1 MEKNNGI
8 NIFGYSYDNKQNKY
22 VVNEDQ
28 AKVVKTIYELYNKYY
43 LTLDEIEELIK
54 GNIDIDYVIASR
66 IERIYEELKE
76 QQLESKNPFDKLNIA
91 NLLKC
96 AYGLRE
102 QLINHFT
109 ELNKKMEYIDNT
121 NDEIDVEGILNDIE
135 DVLTL
140 LNDRYDFNNK
150 YKNFEEIKKVID
162 EYRHQ
167 AKGIIVDNDDYKE
180 LIEKSKDID
189 RFYSYSQSSIISED
203 LYKEVLETINNRNLT
218 NEEIE
223 K

>member
-1 MEKNNGI
+1 MENNNGI

-43 LTLDEIEELIK
+43 LNLDEIEELIK
-54 GNIDIDYVIASR
+54 GNIDIDYIIASR

-102 QLINHFT
+102 HLINHFT
-109 ELNKKMEYIDNT
+109 ELKKKIEYIDNM

-140 LNDRYDFNNK
+140 LNDRYALNTK
-150 YKNFEEIKKVID
+150 YKNFEETKKIID
-162 EYRHQ
+162 EYRQQ
-167 AKGIIVDNDDYKE
+167 AKGIIVDNDYKE

-189 RFYSYSQSSIISED
+189 KFYSYSQSSIISED

>member
-102 QLINHFT
+102 HLINHFT

>member
-1 MEKNNGI
+1 MENNNGI

-28 AKVVKTIYELYNKYY
+28 AKVVKTIYEFYNKYY
-43 LTLDEIEELIK
+43 LNLDEIEELIK

-66 IERIYEELKE
+66 IERICEELKE

-102 QLINHFT
+102 HLINHFT
-109 ELNKKMEYIDNT
+109 ELKKKIEYIDNM

-140 LNDRYDFNNK
+140 LNDRYALNTK
-150 YKNFEEIKKVID
+150 YKNFEETKKIID
-162 EYRHQ
+162 EYRQQ
-167 AKGIIVDNDDYKE
+167 AKGIIVDNDYKE

-189 RFYSYSQSSIISED
+189 KFYSYSQSSIISED

>member
-1 MEKNNGI
+1 MENNNGI
-8 NIFGYSYDNKQNKY
+8 NIFGYNYDNKQNKY

-28 AKVVKTIYELYNKYY
+28 AKVVKTIYELYNKCY
-43 LTLDEIEELIK
+43 LNLDEIEELIK
-54 GNIDIDYVIASR
+54 GNIDIDYIIASR

-76 QQLESKNPFDKLNIA
+76 QQLESTNPFDKLNIA

-102 QLINHFT
+102 HLINHFT
-109 ELNKKMEYIDNT
+109 ELNKKIEYIDNM
-121 NDEIDVEGILNDIE
+121 NDEKDVEGILNDIE

-140 LNDRYDFNNK
+140 LNDRYALNTK
-150 YKNFEEIKKVID
+150 YKNFEETKKIID
-162 EYRHQ
+162 EYRQQ
-167 AKGIIVDNDDYKE
+167 AKGIIVDNDYKE

-189 RFYSYSQSSIISED
+189 RFYSYSQSSIISKD

>member
-1 MEKNNGI
+1 MKNNNGI

-43 LTLDEIEELIK
+43 LNLDEIEELIK
-54 GNIDIDYVIASR
+54 GNIDIDYIIASR
-66 IERIYEELKE
+66 IERICEELKE

-102 QLINHFT
+102 HLINHFT
-109 ELNKKMEYIDNT
+109 ELKKKIEYIDNM

-140 LNDRYDFNNK
+140 LNDRYALNTK
-150 YKNFEEIKKVID
+150 YKNFEETKKIID
-162 EYRHQ
+162 EYRQQ
-167 AKGIIVDNDDYKE
+167 AKGIIVDNDYKE

-189 RFYSYSQSSIISED
+189 KFYSYSQSSIISED

>member
-1 MEKNNGI
+1 MENNNEI

-43 LTLDEIEELIK
+43 LNLDEIEELIK
-54 GNIDIDYVIASR
+54 GNIDIDYIIASR
-66 IERIYEELKE
+66 IERICEELKE

-102 QLINHFT
+102 HLINHFT
-109 ELNKKMEYIDNT
+109 ELKKKIEYIDNM

-140 LNDRYDFNNK
+140 LNDRYALNTK
-150 YKNFEEIKKVID
+150 YKNFEETKKIID
-162 EYRHQ
+162 EYRQQ
-167 AKGIIVDNDDYKE
+167 AKGIIVDNDYKE

-189 RFYSYSQSSIISED
+189 KFYSYSQSSIISED

>member
-1 MEKNNGI
+1 MENNNGI

-43 LTLDEIEELIK
+43 LNLDEIEELIK
-54 GNIDIDYVIASR
+54 GNIDIDYIIASR
-66 IERIYEELKE
+66 IERIYEELNE

-102 QLINHFT
+102 HLINHFT
-109 ELNKKMEYIDNT
+109 ELNKKIEYIDNM
-121 NDEIDVEGILNDIE
+121 NDEIDVEGVLDDIE

-150 YKNFEEIKKVID
+150 YKNFEETKRIID
-162 EYRHQ
+162 EYRKQ
-167 AKGIIVDNDDYKE
+167 ANGIFVDNDDYKD

-189 RFYSYSQSSIISED
+189 RFYSFSQSSIISED

>member
-1 MEKNNGI
+1 MENNNGI

-43 LTLDEIEELIK
+43 LNLDEIEELIK
-54 GNIDIDYVIASR
+54 GNIDIDYIIASR

-76 QQLESKNPFDKLNIA
+76 QRLESKNPFDKLNIA

-102 QLINHFT
+102 HLINHFT
-109 ELNKKMEYIDNT
+109 ELNKKIEYIDNT

-140 LNDRYDFNNK
+140 LNDRYDFNTK
-150 YKNFEEIKKVID
+150 YKNFEETKKIID
-162 EYRHQ
+162 EYIQQ
-167 AKGIIVDNDDYKE
+167 AKGIIVDNDYKE

-189 RFYSYSQSSIISED
+189 RFYSYSQSLIISED

>member
-1 MEKNNGI
+1 MENNNGI

-43 LTLDEIEELIK
+43 LNLDEIEELIK
-54 GNIDIDYVIASR
+54 GNIDIDYIIASR
-66 IERIYEELKE
+66 IERICEELKE

-102 QLINHFT
+102 HLINHFT
-109 ELNKKMEYIDNT
+109 ELKKKIEYIDNM

-140 LNDRYDFNNK
+140 LNDRYALNTK
-150 YKNFEEIKKVID
+150 YKNFEETKKIID
-162 EYRHQ
+162 EYRQQ
-167 AKGIIVDNDDYKE
+167 AKGIIVDNDYKE

-189 RFYSYSQSSIISED
+189 KFYSYSQSSIISED

>member
-1 MEKNNGI
+1 MENNNGI

-102 QLINHFT
+102 HLINHFT

>member
-1 MEKNNGI
+1 MKNNNII
-8 NIFGYSYDNKQNKY
+8 NIFGYDYDDKQNKY
-22 VVNEDQ
+22 VVNQEQ
-28 AKVVKTIYELYNKYY
+28 SKVVKVIYELYNKYY
-43 LTLDEIEELIK
+43 LTLDEIEKLIK
-54 GNIDIDYVIASR
+54 GNIDIDYIIASR
-66 IERIYEELKE
+66 IKRIYEELEE
-76 QQLESKNPFDKLNIA
+76 QKLESKNPFDKLNIA

-102 QLINHFT
+102 HLINHFT
-109 ELNKKMEYIDNT
+109 ELNKKIEYIDNM
-121 NDEIDVEGILNDIE
+121 NDEIDVEGVLDDIE

-150 YKNFEEIKKVID
+150 YKNFEETKRIID
-162 EYRHQ
+162 EYRKQ
-167 AKGIIVDNDDYKE
+167 ANGIFVDNDDYKD

-189 RFYSYSQSSIISED
+189 RFYSFSQSSIISED

>member
-1 MEKNNGI
+1 MKNNNGI

-43 LTLDEIEELIK
+43 LNLDEIEELIK
-54 GNIDIDYVIASR
+54 GNIDIDYIIASR
-66 IERIYEELKE
+66 IERIYEELNE

-102 QLINHFT
+102 HLINHFT
-109 ELNKKMEYIDNT
+109 ELNKKIEYIDNM
-121 NDEIDVEGILNDIE
+121 NDEIDVEGVLDDIE

-150 YKNFEEIKKVID
+150 YNNFEETKRIID
-162 EYRHQ
+162 EYRKQ
-167 AKGIIVDNDDYKE
+167 ANGIFVDNDDYKD

-189 RFYSYSQSSIISED
+189 RFYSFSQSSIISED

>member
-1 MEKNNGI
+1 MKNNNGI

-102 QLINHFT
+102 HLINHFT

-121 NDEIDVEGILNDIE
+121 NDEIDVESILNDIE

>member
-1 MEKNNGI
+1 MENNNGI

-22 VVNEDQ
+22 VVNANQ
-28 AKVVKTIYELYNKYY
+28 AKVVKTIYEFYNKYY
-43 LTLDEIEELIK
+43 LNLDEIEELIK
-54 GNIDIDYVIASR
+54 GNIDIDYIIASR
-66 IERIYEELKE
+66 IERICEELKE

-102 QLINHFT
+102 HLINHFT
-109 ELNKKMEYIDNT
+109 ELKKKIEYIDNM

-140 LNDRYDFNNK
+140 LNDRYALNTK
-150 YKNFEEIKKVID
+150 YKNFEETKKIID
-162 EYRHQ
+162 EYRQQ
-167 AKGIIVDNDDYKE
+167 AKGIIVDNDYKE

-189 RFYSYSQSSIISED
+189 KFYSYSQSSIISED

>member
-1 MEKNNGI
+1 MENNNGI

-43 LTLDEIEELIK
+43 LNLDEIEELIK
-54 GNIDIDYVIASR
+54 GNIDIDYIIASR

-76 QQLESKNPFDKLNIA
+76 QQLESQNPFDKLKIA

-102 QLINHFT
+102 HLINHFT

-150 YKNFEEIKKVID
+150 YKNFEEIKKVVD

-203 LYKEVLETINNRNLT
+203 LYKEVFETINNRNLT

>member
-1 MEKNNGI
+1 MENNNGI

-28 AKVVKTIYELYNKYY
+28 AKVVKTIYEFYNKYY
-43 LTLDEIEELIK
+43 LNLDEIEELIK
-54 GNIDIDYVIASR
+54 GNIDIDYIIASR

-102 QLINHFT
+102 HLINHFT
-109 ELNKKMEYIDNT
+109 ELNKKIEYIDNM

-140 LNDRYDFNNK
+140 LNDRYALNTK
-150 YKNFEEIKKVID
+150 YKNFEETKKIID
-162 EYRHQ
+162 EYRQQ
-167 AKGIIVDNDDYKE
+167 AKGIIVDNDYKE

-189 RFYSYSQSSIISED
+189 KFYSYSQSSIISED

>member
-1 MEKNNGI
+1 MENNNGI

-76 QQLESKNPFDKLNIA
+76 QRLESKNPFDKLNIA

-102 QLINHFT
+102 HLINHFT

-150 YKNFEEIKKVID
+150 YKNFEETKKIID
-162 EYRHQ
+162 EYRQQ
-167 AKGIIVDNDDYKE
+167 AKGIIVDNDYKE
-180 LIEKSKDID
+180 LIEKAKILID
-189 RFYSYSQSSIISED
+189 FIHIVKVQ
-203 LYKEVLETINNRNLT
+203 L
-218 NEEIE
+218 
-223 K
+223 

>member
-1 MEKNNGI
+1 MENNNGI

-102 QLINHFT
+102 HLINHFT

-150 YKNFEEIKKVID
+150 YKNFEETKRIID
-162 EYRHQ
+162 EYRKQ
-167 AKGIIVDNDDYKE
+167 ANGIFVDNDDYKD

-189 RFYSYSQSSIISED
+189 RFYSFSQSSIISED

>member
-1 MEKNNGI
+1 MENNNGI

-43 LTLDEIEELIK
+43 LNLDEIEELIK
-54 GNIDIDYVIASR
+54 GNIDIDYIIASR

-102 QLINHFT
+102 HLINHFT
-109 ELNKKMEYIDNT
+109 ELNKKIEYIDNM

-140 LNDRYDFNNK
+140 LNDRYALNTK
-150 YKNFEEIKKVID
+150 YKNFEETKKIID
-162 EYRHQ
+162 EYRQQ
-167 AKGIIVDNDDYKE
+167 AKGIIVDNDYKE

-189 RFYSYSQSSIISED
+189 KFYSYSQSSIISED

>member
-1 MEKNNGI
+1 MENNNGI

-28 AKVVKTIYELYNKYY
+28 AKVVKTIYEFYNKYY
-43 LTLDEIEELIK
+43 LNLDEIEELIK
-54 GNIDIDYVIASR
+54 GNIDIDYIIASR
-66 IERIYEELKE
+66 IERICEELKE

-102 QLINHFT
+102 HLINHFT
-109 ELNKKMEYIDNT
+109 ELKKKIEYIDNM

-140 LNDRYDFNNK
+140 LNDRYALNTK
-150 YKNFEEIKKVID
+150 YKNFEETKKIID
-162 EYRHQ
+162 EYRQQ
-167 AKGIIVDNDDYKE
+167 AKGIIVDNDYKE

-189 RFYSYSQSSIISED
+189 KFYSYSQSSIISED

>member
-1 MEKNNGI
+1 MENNNGI

-43 LTLDEIEELIK
+43 LNLDEIEELIK
-54 GNIDIDYVIASR
+54 GNIDIDYIIASR
-66 IERIYEELKE
+66 IERICEELKE

-96 AYGLRE
+96 AYGLRKH
-102 QLINHFT
+102 LINHFT
-109 ELNKKMEYIDNT
+109 ELKKKIEYTDNM

-140 LNDRYDFNNK
+140 LNDRYALNTK
-150 YKNFEEIKKVID
+150 YKNFEETKKIID
-162 EYRHQ
+162 EYRQQ
-167 AKGIIVDNDDYKE
+167 AKGIIVDNDYKE

-189 RFYSYSQSSIISED
+189 KFCSYSQSSIISED

>member
-1 MEKNNGI
+1 MENNNGI

-28 AKVVKTIYELYNKYY
+28 AKVVKTIYEFYNKYY
-43 LTLDEIEELIK
+43 LNLDEIEELIK
-54 GNIDIDYVIASR
+54 GNIDIDYIIASR

-76 QQLESKNPFDKLNIA
+76 QQLESTNPFDKLNIA

-102 QLINHFT
+102 HLINHFT
-109 ELNKKMEYIDNT
+109 ELNKKIEYIDNM

-140 LNDRYDFNNK
+140 LNDRYALNTK
-150 YKNFEEIKKVID
+150 YKNFEETKKIID
-162 EYRHQ
+162 EYRQQ
-167 AKGIIVDNDDYKE
+167 AKGIIVDNDYKE

-189 RFYSYSQSSIISED
+189 KFYSYSQSSIISED